1 MVGVEVAVI
10 VVAVLPRVAIA
21 ARAAVVTAVRAVL
34 ALAVLPAAVIV
45 LVRVFEVV
53 IAVGNYLYLHNH

>member
-10 VVAVLPRVAIA
+10 VVEVLPRVAIA
-21 ARAAVVTAVRAVL
+21 ARAVL

-53 IAVGNYLYLHNH
+53 IAVGDYLYLHNH